1 MEEVLLNLNDENI
14 ELLIR
19 LSNEPTP
26 DRYCSY
32 KMTSIFRNI
41 DAKVIANNI
50 LNLSN
55 YGLDSLRH
63 FFYIHYE
70 FHCILGDGCNRF
82 SEDLPTLTKVK
93 DIVEKELPNRVS
105 VNKYMLTH
113 LLRYIEGAIS
123 RASGE
128 NEAINPDN

>member
-1 MEEVLLNLNDENI
+1 MFICERI
-14 ELLIR
+14 
-19 LSNEPTP
+19 SN
-26 DRYCSY
+26 
-32 KMTSIFRNI
+32 F
-41 DAKVIANNI
+41 ANNI

-55 YGLDSLRH
+55 YGLDSLRQ
-63 FFYIHYE
+63 FFSIHYE

-82 SEDLPTLTKVK
+82 SEDLPTLTKIK

-128 NEAINPDN
+128 NEVINPDN

>member
-1 MEEVLLNLNDENI
+1 MEEVLINLNDDNVE
-14 ELLIR
+14 ELIK

-26 DRYCSY
+26 DHHCSY
-32 KMTSIFRNI
+32 KMTSVFQNI
-41 DAKVIANNI
+41 NAKTFANNI

-55 YGLDSLRH
+55 DGLNSLRQ
-63 FFYIHYE
+63 FFSIHYE
-70 FHCILGDGCNRF
+70 FHCILGNGCNRF
-82 SEDLPTLTKVK
+82 SEDLPILKKVK
-93 DIVEKELPNRVS
+93 DIVKKELPNRVS

-128 NEAINPDN
+128 NDAINPDN